1 MNAVRQNIKNPK
13 TLNILY
19 NLVDNTLRK
28 EDIIKRIG
36 QERYDY
42 YYPLYLITKNRLL
55 RRQIRHYQLRIR
67 KNGQRNFYLK
77 STTITQEDFKYA
89 LEDCAPKQLKK
100 WVASLDEEDF
110 IEIQVCGLKNEK
122 EWLYDELYLVECCVD
137 GVWGNIP
144 VVLENVNTSSG
155 IAMWSCGL
163 EYREDEEG
171 EYDEG
176 ENTYSIPD
184 QQALTY
190 RQVAK
195 RCMKGWDTGTA
206 KFLYKNYVNYH
217 FRSRE
222 EQEEEM
228 RKACEVFS
236 KEKKSGCLL

>member
-67 KNGQRNFYLK
+67 KNGQRNFYLR
-77 STTITQEDFKYA
+77 STTITKEDFKYA
-89 LEDCAPKQLKK
+89 LEDCAPKELKK

-110 IEIQVCGLKNEK
+110 IEIQVCGLKNERVCY
-122 EWLYDELYLVECCVD
+122 YDELYLVECCVD

-155 IAMWSCGL
+155 IAM
-163 EYREDEEG
+163 
-171 EYDEG
+171 
-176 ENTYSIPD
+176 
-184 QQALTY
+184 
-190 RQVAK
+190 
-195 RCMKGWDTGTA
+195 
-206 KFLYKNYVNYH
+206 
-217 FRSRE
+217 
-222 EQEEEM
+222 
-228 RKACEVFS
+228 
-236 KEKKSGCLL
+236 

>member
-1 MNAVRQNIKNPK
+1 MNAVRQQIKNPK

-67 KNGQRNFYLK
+67 KNGQRNFYLR
-77 STTITQEDFKYA
+77 STTITQADFKYA
-89 LEDCAPKQLKK
+89 LWDCAPKELKK
-100 WVASLDEEDF
+100 WVASLDEEDY

-122 EWLYDELYLVECCVD
+122 GWLYDELYLVECEVD

-144 VVLENVNTSSG
+144 VVLENVNTSSPL
-155 IAMWSCGL
+155 ALWSCNL
-163 EYREDEEG
+163 EYREEDEYEEG
-171 EYDEG
+171 EEL
-176 ENTYSIPD
+176 P
-184 QQALTY
+184 ALTY

-195 RCMKGWDTGTA
+195 RCMKGWDTGTE

-217 FRSRE
+217 FRSKE
-222 EQEEEM
+222 EQEEDM
-228 RKACEVFS
+228 RKACEAY
-236 KEKKSGCLL
+236 KNEKKSGCLL